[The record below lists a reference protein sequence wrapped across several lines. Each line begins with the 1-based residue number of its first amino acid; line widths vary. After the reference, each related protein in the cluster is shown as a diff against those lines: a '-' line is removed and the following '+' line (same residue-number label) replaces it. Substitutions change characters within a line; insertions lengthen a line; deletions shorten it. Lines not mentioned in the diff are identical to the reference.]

1 MELACCFG
9 GFSFPFGAS
18 VTFRIQV
25 SSWSFFLS
33 GLSQREIE
41 IVIDKFGFFLAKE
54 GELTSM
60 ITSDF
65 HHFVNYGF
73 KNVRRCFE
81 GISYRDRIHKAILT
95 YFNILGVEMFLARV
109 DLVIIDLSSKIL
121 VHFPG
126 FLDLSEPLVTPSS
139 VCIILCQGHLEN
151 ADSFGSST

>member
-1 MELACCFG
+1 
-9 GFSFPFGAS
+9 
-18 VTFRIQV
+18 
-25 SSWSFFLS
+25 
-33 GLSQREIE
+33 
-41 IVIDKFGFFLAKE
+41 
-54 GELTSM
+54 M

-95 YFNILGVEMFLARV
+95 CFNILGVEMFLARL

-126 FLDLSEPLVTPSS
+126 FLNLSEPLVTPSS

-151 ADSFGSST
+151 ADTFGSST